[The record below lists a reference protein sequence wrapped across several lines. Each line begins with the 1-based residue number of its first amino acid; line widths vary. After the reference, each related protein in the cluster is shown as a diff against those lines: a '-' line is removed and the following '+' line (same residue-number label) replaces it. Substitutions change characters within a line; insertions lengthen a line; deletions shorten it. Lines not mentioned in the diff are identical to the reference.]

1 MGIEAELKARVHD
14 PDRVRALLRQR
25 ATQQN
30 SVYYDVY
37 FDTPDRTLTRDG
49 RELRVREVHTDDTAA
64 QTLLTYKDTPIHAA
78 SESKPE
84 TETTAGDADTL
95 RVILAALGFEVLISF
110 EKHCINY
117 RFTAAGRPLLAS
129 LVSVPELE
137 ETFLEIETIVDT
149 NAEVGPALE
158 TIRQVL
164 NTLGIDRNDETIE
177 AYTEAVAAHRNKPRS
192 NSQPR

>member
-1 MGIEAELKARVHD
+1 MGIEAELKVRVRD
-14 PDRVRALLRQR
+14 PDRVRRLLCQG

-37 FDTPDRTLTRDG
+37 FDTADRRLTRDG
-49 RELRVREVHTDDTAA
+49 RELRVREVHTDDDAA
-64 QTLLTYKDTPIHAA
+64 QTLLTYKDPPVHAA

-84 TETTAGDADTL
+84 TETTVGDADAL
-95 RVILAALGFEVLISF
+95 RAILAALGFEVLISF
-110 EKHCINY
+110 EKHCANY

-149 NAEVGPALE
+149 HSEVDPALE
-158 TIRQVL
+158 TIRQML
-164 NTLGIDRNDETIE
+164 DTLGIDRNDETIQ
-177 AYTEAVAAHRNKPRS
+177 AYTEVVAARRSKPL
-192 NSQPR
+192 PHL